1 MKKASLIVLLFCI
14 IGSVMVMWVQQL
26 WSSRGFEICGFAMAM
41 LWLGAFVGRQAEPRW
56 SLLLIP
62 PVGAALWSLG
72 QIFLGTTVYSWK
84 TETAILYWSSNA
96 AFFFVALQTF
106 ADHQLQRR
114 FIVAMTLFAGALAI
128 LSTAQ
133 YYTST
138 STIFWIF
145 QTDISATLGPIMGPF
160 LNRNQY
166 AAFMEMLLPIALYHA
181 LLDRK
186 YGTFYA
192 IAAGVMYASVVGSA
206 SRTGTA
212 LASAELLAVP
222 LLLAGKGSIN
232 LRRTLP
238 ALTILMAS
246 VAALVMSIGYEDVVA
261 RFEQRNLDMSRSEFL
276 AASVSIARQQPWTGI
291 GLGNWATA
299 YPKYATY
306 DNGAFANQ
314 AHNDWAQWAAEGGI
328 PMALLMALLAL
339 GTIPKAVRS
348 VWGIGV
354 IATFLHCWVDYPIE
368 RTGLATLFFVLLA
381 ALEYPHSLEQ
391 G

>member
-1 MKKASLIVLLFCI
+1 MKKISLIVLLFCI
-14 IGSVMVMWVQQL
+14 IGSVMVMWIQQL
-26 WSSRGFEICGFAMAM
+26 WSSRAFEICGFALAI
-41 LWLGAFVGRQAEPRW
+41 LWLGSFVARQAEPRW

-62 PVGAALWSLG
+62 PMGAAIWSLA
-72 QIFLGTTVYSWK
+72 QILLGTTVYSWK

-114 FIVAMTLFAGALAI
+114 FMVAMTVFAGALAI
-128 LSTAQ
+128 FSTAQ
-133 YYTST
+133 YYTS
-138 STIFWIF
+138 SATIFWIF
-145 QTDISATLGPIMGPF
+145 ETDLSKTLGPIMGPF

-181 LLDRK
+181 LLNK
-186 YGTFYA
+186 EYGTFYA

-206 SRTGTA
+206 SRAGTV
-212 LASAELLAVP
+212 LSSAELLAVP

-232 LRRTLP
+232 FRRTLP
-238 ALTILMAS
+238 ALAILLAS
-246 VAALVMSIGYEDVVA
+246 VAALVASIGYEDVAA
-261 RFEQRNLDMSRSEFL
+261 RFELGEPDVARSEFRV
-276 AASVSIARQQPWTGI
+276 ASVSIARQQPWTGI
-291 GLGNWATA
+291 GMGNWATA
-299 YPKYATY
+299 YPKYATS
-306 DNGAFANQ
+306 DNGTFANQ

-328 PMALLMALLAL
+328 PMFLLMALLAL
-339 GTIPKAVRS
+339 TTIPKAVRS

-354 IATFLHCWVDYPIE
+354 ITIFLHCWVDYPIE

-381 ALEYPHSLEQ
+381 ALEYPDTLEQ